1 MTATNERTGMRRI
14 SPSPGSTGERSR
26 HRRRHEDAVIQAEVR
41 RLARALGP
49 YRVLQEDTL
58 RRAASA
64 ASWDDVGLDIASE

>member
-14 SPSPGSTGERSR
+14 SASPGSTGGRSR

-41 RLARALGP
+41 RLARALGS

-58 RRAASA
+58 RRTARAD
-64 ASWDDVGLDIASE
+64 SWSDVGLDIASE